1 MTLTK
6 KAQELIKR
14 QIKLKPLVDWY
25 GQIPTQTKYNES
37 EFFEYIS
44 NQAKIS
50 QLKEDWIDW
59 LQDELLEAETSSW
72 IIGYLKGLEKKCPP
86 MLIKQNE
93 RTIVRVSDLQN
104 ALKIIADASHPQ
116 TAGSNEPSVLEDK

>member
-1 MTLTK
+1 MQLTK
-6 KAQELIKR
+6 KAQEMIMRRTMLNSSLRKIKMTSSDEVIWDTLM
-14 QIKLKPLVDWY
+14 QLE
-25 GQIPTQTKYNES
+25 G
-37 EFFEYIS
+37 
-44 NQAKIS
+44 KIS

-72 IIGYLKGLEKKCPP
+72 IIGYLKGLGKECPP

-104 ALKIIADASHPQ
+104 AIKIIADASHPQ